1 MMQRELALEKASKS
15 PCLFVGQDRCGRWVV
30 RDRRGL
36 CGGLFAT
43 RTAAIHFAMFER
55 PPTPQS
61 VMMAPDGLE
70 LDVNLD
76 DDVAGWPTKLHVE

>member
-1 MMQRELALEKASKS
+1 M
-15 PCLFVGQDRCGRWVV
+15 
-30 RDRRGL
+30 
-36 CGGLFAT
+36 FAT

-55 PPTPQS
+55 PRTPQS

-76 DDVAGWPTKLHVE
+76 DHVAGWPTKLHVE